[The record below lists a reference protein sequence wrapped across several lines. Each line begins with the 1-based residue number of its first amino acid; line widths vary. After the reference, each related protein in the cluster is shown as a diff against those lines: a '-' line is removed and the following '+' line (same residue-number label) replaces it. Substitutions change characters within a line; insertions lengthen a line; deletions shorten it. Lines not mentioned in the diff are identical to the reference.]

1 MNLTRTLRYGFTN
14 VIIPADLITTFP
26 SLWPFASPSNYS
38 SYAKSLSHRT
48 LSARDGSH
56 DSNAI
61 KFDAILVFNDP
72 RDWALDAQIILDL
85 LMSHD
90 GYLGS
95 ISSSNATSSLPNEGW
110 QQDGQPSLYFSNPDL
125 FWAAAYHLP
134 RMGQGAF
141 REAFRGLWN
150 AVTGGPEKGV
160 ELKMQ
165 MFGKPYQGTY
175 EFAEKMLQAHRSK
188 LLGMDAAVGAGSG
201 LRKVYMVGGNH
212 TLFSRPGNR

>member
-1 MNLTRTLRYGFTN
+1 M
-14 VIIPADLITTFP
+14 IIPADLITTF
-26 SLWPFASPSNYS
+26 STLWPFASPAFYS
-38 SYAKSLSHRT
+38 TYAKQLRHTT

-56 DSNAI
+56 DLNAI
-61 KFDAILVFNDP
+61 KIDAVLVFNDP

-85 LMSHD
+85 LMSHA

-95 ISSSNATSSLPNEGW
+95 ISSKNGDQSLPNRGW
-110 QQDGQPSLYFSNPDL
+110 QQDGQPLLYFSNPDL

-160 ELKMQ
+160 ELKIE

-175 EFAEKMLQAHRSK
+175 EFAENRLQAYRNK
-188 LLGMDAAVGAGSG
+188 ILNLGTGVNTGNR
-201 LRKVYMVGGNH
+201 LKKVYMIGGE
-212 TLFSRPGNR
+212 SDYICRSEKC